1 MSLSRRIGTVS
12 HLVGLVGQI
21 LIRVQLLNAA
31 RKLSE
36 RHVGVTSEGTSCPSF
51 CHKIRSDHAYDSKVY
66 VSLTIDTA
74 HEYVKLGRAE
84 KAASILAHVL
94 PGVRSG
100 SLPPDV
106 VIIFLLRYSEALAA
120 SGEVLKA

>member
-12 HLVGLVGQI
+12 HLVGLIGQI

-36 RHVGVTSEGTSCPSF
+36 RHVGVTSQGRSRRSF
-51 CHKIRSDHAYDSKVY
+51 RHRIRSKHAYDFEVY

-74 HEYVKLGRAE
+74 HEYIKLGRAE
-84 KAASILAHVL
+84 EAASILAHVL

-100 SLPPDV
+100 SLPPM
-106 VIIFLLRYSEALAA
+106 S
-120 SGEVLKA
+120 